1 MKNNDYS
8 TSTLKYITSVKKF
21 LKEKYGRVNSEWET
35 VLEILA
41 DNVELYF
48 NCRDSIKENG
58 LMLLAKNGSQT
69 RNPLIKTMM
78 DAEIQIT
85 KYLSEFGL
93 TPKAQSKIMLQDEE
107 NDELKELL
115 GQDV

>member
-58 LMLLAKNGSQT
+58 LMLLAKNGSMT

-78 DAEIQIT
+78 DAQIQVSKLLT
-85 KYLSEFGL
+85 EFGL
-93 TPKAQSKIMLQDEE
+93 TPKAAAKINLVGDDD
-107 NDELKELL
+107 DELKELL
-115 GQDV
+115 G